1 MSTNR
6 HIDLICIIVLILTL
20 LLTVLFMRGEA
31 FGIRVIVDEDAEE
44 NEGSAYFTANDL
56 NGSWTTSGATQISLR
71 GDHAVV
77 SGGGAYAYNG
87 DVIISGAGKYVVS
100 GALDNGSIL
109 VDADNSAKIWILLN
123 GAELQSADDACIR
136 VEQAD
141 KVFLTLAEGT
151 ENILR
156 TTAISEEQQSSG
168 VDAALFARD
177 DLTLN
182 GSGSLLV
189 ESPEAHGI
197 AANDELVITGGT
209 ICVSAARDALHANDG
224 IRITSANLDLSAS
237 DDGIDLNGSESE
249 LYIESGSLHI
259 QAADD
264 GIAAGCSLTIAGGNV
279 TVEAGK
285 DGITAA
291 GTVTV
296 NGGELTVSAAD
307 DGIHADSSV
316 LISGGTIQIP
326 SCYEGIEAVTID
338 ISGGDIAIYPE
349 DDGLNANGGG
359 FSFGGGAPFGGT
371 PGMHPGDDIPERPD
385 ISGSV
390 PPDRPEIPAGE
401 MPSRPESG
409 EPALPMEG
417 SFPNF
422 DGGKSDAE
430 GEASS
435 ASETW
440 IHIRGGSITIV
451 NETARDADGIDSNG
465 DIIISGGT
473 ILVSLVNSG
482 SNSALDYGSENGSVM
497 KISGGTVIACGS
509 YAMAEGFD
517 SSSTQCAILYGY
529 RRGAAAGTQLT
540 LEDRKGNTLLSYEV
554 PCSFSSVALS
564 CSEMQLGETYTL
576 VIGDFAE
583 EITLTEVSAAFGDAQ
598 SEHFGGFMNW
608 GGMEFRP

>member
-31 FGIRVIVDEDAEE
+31 FGIRVIIDEDAEE

-56 NGSWTTSGATQISLR
+56 NGSWNTSGATQISLR

-87 DVIISGAGKYVVS
+87 DVIISSAGKYVVS
-100 GALDNGSIL
+100 GSLDDGSIL

-123 GAELQSADDACIR
+123 GAKLQSAGDACIR

-156 TTAISEEQQSSG
+156 TTAISEEQQNSG

-197 AANDELVITGGT
+197 AANDELVITGGI
-209 ICVSAARDALHANDG
+209 ICVSASRDALHANDG
-224 IRITSANLDLSAS
+224 MRITSANLDLSAS
-237 DDGIDLNGSESE
+237 DDGIDLNGPESE
-249 LYIESGSLHI
+249 LYIESGSLRIH
-259 QAADD
+259 AADD
-264 GIAAGCSLTIAGGNV
+264 GIAAGFSLTIAGGNV
-279 TVEAGK
+279 TVEAEK

-296 NGGELTVSAAD
+296 NDGELTVSAAD

-359 FSFGGGAPFGGT
+359 FSFGGGAPFSGT
-371 PGMHPGDDIPERPD
+371 PGTQPGNDIPEGPD
-385 ISGSV
+385 MSGSI
-390 PPDRPEIPAGE
+390 PRERPEIPAGE
-401 MPSRPESG
+401 IPSGPEPG
-409 EPALPMEG
+409 KPAFPTEG
-417 SFPNF
+417 SFPDSN
-422 DGGKSDAE
+422 GTTSHAE
-430 GEASS
+430 GEESS

-440 IHIRGGSITIV
+440 IHISGGSITIV

-497 KISGGTVIACGS
+497 KISGGAVIACGS

-517 SSSTQCAILYGY
+517 NSSTQCAILYGY
-529 RRGAAAGTQLT
+529 KRGAAAGTLLT
-540 LEDRKGNTLLSYEV
+540 LEDSEANTLLSCEV

-564 CSEMQLGETYTL
+564 CPEMQLGETYTL

-583 EITLTEVSAAFGDAQ
+583 EITLTEISAAFGDAQ